1 LKADD
6 VWHQDTVSPE
16 KDDGCGGTR
25 NSDRGIWA
33 SPDVRDPSDEDRNG
47 CFLDLNDTLTV
58 ARPDTPWLLLN
69 MDVVEDPVPVLKFS
83 LDSGQFSGSR
93 TVEGRVLGRQCVSA
107 CGLPIV
113 FCL

>member
-1 LKADD
+1 LGGHLRRVRLACSLDPGVETDSVERCRSRANLKADD

-47 CFLDLNDTLTV
+47 CF
-58 ARPDTPWLLLN
+58 
-69 MDVVEDPVPVLKFS
+69 
-83 LDSGQFSGSR
+83 
-93 TVEGRVLGRQCVSA
+93 
-107 CGLPIV
+107 
-113 FCL
+113 